1 MEAIEKRRSVRVY
14 QDKPSGGGLDFG
26 DINGNSWLDRVAP
39 EEEGLIFSKI

>member
-1 MEAIEKRRSVRVY
+1 LEAIEKRRSVRVY

-26 DINGNSWLDRVAP
+26 DINGKSWLDRVTP